1 MSRFPNLL
9 LHVACTFPVNVL
21 KESFP
26 VKKRT
31 GLIAAALSAT
41 MIFGSTTPAFADDAN
56 DGKVESFKDNDND
69 TSSEDEDKDE
79 DKEEDKSDD
88 KGPWDKNGASSEG
101 PWENGGSFPDGS
113 SGLNRLEA
121 YLNSNHFESI
131 SAIVAAIAG
140 LITVSTQVIAL
151 IIQINPAAKKQ
162 FEALFKK

>member
-56 DGKVESFKDNDND
+56 DGKGESVEDNAND
-69 TSSEDEDKDE
+69 TPSEDEDKE

-101 PWENGGSFPDGS
+101 PWEGSFPDGS

>member
-1 MSRFPNLL
+1 
-9 LHVACTFPVNVL
+9 VNVL

-56 DGKVESFKDNDND
+56 DGKVESVKDND
-69 TSSEDEDKDE
+69 TPSEDKDE
-79 DKEEDKSDD
+79 DKEEDKSDN

-101 PWENGGSFPDGS
+101 PWENGGSFPEGS

-131 SAIVAAIAG
+131 SAIVAALAG
-140 LITVSTQVIAL
+140 VVTVATQLAAL
-151 IIQINPAAKKQ
+151 IIKINPAAKAQ